1 MWSLWKQ
8 KELILPWNERLRWQF
23 AKKTLVFDHNEIWF
37 SEVIMVFPTDISLKQ
52 SVGRPYFLA
61 SRHIYKAS
69 ALAGYHIYGNDWG

>member
-1 MWSLWKQ
+1 
-8 KELILPWNERLRWQF
+8 
-23 AKKTLVFDHNEIWF
+23 
-37 SEVIMVFPTDISLKQ
+37 MVFPTDISLKQ